1 MTLCRSDDEN
11 SPLVLTVLPGQGW
24 LAAPVISDEIQTYLG
39 LGSLSLSLRS
49 SQFNTVSVLHSREL
63 LSDAG
68 ANNLMP

>member
-11 SPLVLTVLPGQGW
+11 SHPVLTVLP
-24 LAAPVISDEIQTYLG
+24 APVISDEIQTYLG

-49 SQFNTVSVLHSREL
+49 AQFNTVSVLHSREL

-68 ANNLMP
+68 ANKLMP